1 MRNRLA
7 YLPAYCANDAHSQ
20 HRSCATVST
29 SKPRR
34 SSNVSRIIGL
44 IGGMSWEST
53 ATYYR
58 EINEM
63 VRERHGG
70 LVSADILLRS
80 VNFDEIVALQ
90 KAGDW
95 DGAEARLAEAGRG
108 LAGAGAGCLLICT
121 NTMHLVA
128 EGVERSAGVP
138 LIHIVDVV
146 GRDLTAR
153 GVKTPLLLATR
164 YTMEQ
169 NFWKDR
175 LRRKFDLDVMVPD
188 EQDRTI
194 VHDVIFDELCRG
206 VIKEASRESYIRII
220 NAGKAR
226 GADSVIFGCTEIGL
240 LINSADTDLAVFD
253 STKLH
258 ARAAADFFDG
268 RLDMAPLAA

>member
-1 MRNRLA
+1 
-7 YLPAYCANDAHSQ
+7 
-20 HRSCATVST
+20 
-29 SKPRR
+29 
-34 SSNVSRIIGL
+34 VSRIIGL

-63 VRERHGG
+63 VRDRHGG

-80 VNFDEIVALQ
+80 VNFEEIVALQ

-146 GRDLTAR
+146 GRELKAS
-153 GVKTPLLLATR
+153 GVTKPLLLATR

-175 LRRKFDLDVMVPD
+175 LRHGFGLDVMVP
-188 EQDRTI
+188 EERDRTI
-194 VHDVIFDELCRG
+194 VHDVIFEELCRG
-206 VIKEASRESYIRII
+206 VIEETSRDSYIRII
-220 NAGKAR
+220 EAAKAR

-240 LINSADTDLAVFD
+240 LIGSGDTDLPVFD
-253 STKLH
+253 STRLH
-258 ARAAADFFDG
+258 ARAAADFYDG
-268 RLDMAPLAA
+268 RLAMDSIAA

>member
-1 MRNRLA
+1 M
-7 YLPAYCANDAHSQ
+7 
-20 HRSCATVST
+20 
-29 SKPRR
+29 
-34 SSNVSRIIGL
+34 SRIIGL

-63 VRERHGG
+63 VRDRHGG

-80 VNFDEIVALQ
+80 VNFDEIVTLQ

-95 DGAEARLAEAGRG
+95 AGAESRLAEAGRG

-128 EGVERSAGVP
+128 EGVAKSAGVP

-146 GRDLTAR
+146 GRELAAVGIR
-153 GVKTPLLLATR
+153 KPLLLATR

-169 NFWKDR
+169 SFWKDR
-175 LRRKFDLDVMVPD
+175 LKRKFDLDVMVPE

-206 VIKEASRESYIRII
+206 VVKESSRLSYIEII
-220 NAGKAR
+220 ENAKMK
-226 GADSVIFGCTEIGL
+226 GADSVILGCTEIGL
-240 LINSADTDLAVFD
+240 LIGAGDTDLPVFD
-253 STKLH
+253 STTLH
-258 ARAAADFFDG
+258 ARAAVDFFDG
-268 RLDMAPLAA
+268 RLKIDAVAA

>member
-1 MRNRLA
+1 M
-7 YLPAYCANDAHSQ
+7 
-20 HRSCATVST
+20 
-29 SKPRR
+29 
-34 SSNVSRIIGL
+34 SRIIGL

-108 LAGAGAGCLLICT
+108 LADAGAGCLLICT

-188 EQDRTI
+188 EQDRAI

-206 VIKEASRESYIRII
+206 MIKETSRESYIRII
-220 NAGKAR
+220 DAAKAR
-226 GADSVIFGCTEIGL
+226 GADSVILGCTEIGL

>member
-1 MRNRLA
+1 M
-7 YLPAYCANDAHSQ
+7 
-20 HRSCATVST
+20 
-29 SKPRR
+29 
-34 SSNVSRIIGL
+34 SRVIGL

-58 EINEM
+58 EINET
-63 VRERHGG
+63 VRDRHGG

-95 DGAEARLAEAGRG
+95 PRAEARLSEVGCG
-108 LAGAGAGCLLICT
+108 LVKAGAECLLICT

-128 EGVERSAGVP
+128 DGVARAAGVP

-146 GRDLTAR
+146 GVALSQAGMRR
-153 GVKTPLLLATR
+153 PLLLATR

-169 NFWKDR
+169 GFWRDR
-175 LRRKFDLDVMVPD
+175 LNDKYGIEVLVPG
-188 EQDRTI
+188 EHDRAI
-194 VHDVIFDELCRG
+194 VHDVIFDELCQG
-206 VIKEASRESYIRII
+206 VIKETSKQSYLAII
-220 NAGKAR
+220 EEARSR

-240 LINSADTDLAVFD
+240 LLDAQDTDLPVFD

-268 RLDMAPLAA
+268 CLEIEAVAA

>member
-1 MRNRLA
+1 M
-7 YLPAYCANDAHSQ
+7 
-20 HRSCATVST
+20 
-29 SKPRR
+29 
-34 SSNVSRIIGL
+34 SRIIGL

-63 VRERHGG
+63 VRDRHGG

-80 VNFDEIVALQ
+80 VNFDEIVTLQ

-95 DGAEARLAEAGRG
+95 AAAEARLAEAGRG

-146 GRDLTAR
+146 GEALKAS
-153 GVKTPLLLATR
+153 GAKAPLLLATR
-164 YTMEQ
+164 YTMEH

-175 LRRKFDLDVMVPD
+175 LREKFALDVLVPND
-188 EQDRTI
+188 QDRAT
-194 VHDVIFDELCRG
+194 VHDVIFDELCQG
-206 VIKEASRESYIRII
+206 VVKETSRRRYIEII
-220 NAGKAR
+220 DDAKTR
-226 GADSVIFGCTEIGL
+226 GADCVILGCTEIGL
-240 LINSADTDLAVFD
+240 LLSADDTDLPVFD

-268 RLDMAPLAA
+268 RLVIDAVAA

>member
-1 MRNRLA
+1 
-7 YLPAYCANDAHSQ
+7 
-20 HRSCATVST
+20 
-29 SKPRR
+29 
-34 SSNVSRIIGL
+34 VSRIIGL

-63 VRERHGG
+63 VRDRHGG

-80 VNFDEIVALQ
+80 VNFDEIVTLQ

-95 DGAEARLAEAGRG
+95 VGAEARLAEAGRG

-128 EGVERSAGVP
+128 DGVERTAGIP

-146 GRDLTAR
+146 GMELAR
-153 GVKTPLLLATR
+153 VGVKTPLLLATR

-169 NFWKDR
+169 SFWKDR
-175 LRRKFDLDVMVPD
+175 LRQKFALDAMVPE
-188 EQDRTI
+188 EQDRAL
-194 VHDVIFDELCRG
+194 VHDVIFEELCRG
-206 VIKEASRESYIRII
+206 VVKEESRRGYIEIMER
-220 NAGKAR
+220 AKAR

-240 LINSADTDLAVFD
+240 LINSDDTDLPVFD

-268 RLDMAPLAA
+268 RLETGAVAA

>member
-1 MRNRLA
+1 M
-7 YLPAYCANDAHSQ
+7 
-20 HRSCATVST
+20 
-29 SKPRR
+29 
-34 SSNVSRIIGL
+34 SRIIGL

-63 VRERHGG
+63 VRDRHGG

-80 VNFDEIVALQ
+80 VNFDEIVRLQ

-108 LAGAGAGCLLICT
+108 LAEAGAGCLLICT

-128 EGVERSAGVP
+128 EGVAKCAGVP

-146 GRDLTAR
+146 GRDLAAA
-153 GVKTPLLLATR
+153 GVKKPLLLATR

-169 NFWKDR
+169 GFWKDR
-175 LRRKFDLDVMVPD
+175 LRRKFDLDVMVPA

-194 VHDVIFDELCRG
+194 VHDVIFDELCQG
-206 VIKEASRESYIRII
+206 VVKDSSRLSYIEII
-220 NAGKAR
+220 RDAQTR

-240 LINSADTDLAVFD
+240 LLDAGDSDLPVFD
-253 STKLH
+253 STRLH
-258 ARAAADFFDG
+258 ARAAVDFFDG
-268 RLDMAPLAA
+268 CLEIDAVAA